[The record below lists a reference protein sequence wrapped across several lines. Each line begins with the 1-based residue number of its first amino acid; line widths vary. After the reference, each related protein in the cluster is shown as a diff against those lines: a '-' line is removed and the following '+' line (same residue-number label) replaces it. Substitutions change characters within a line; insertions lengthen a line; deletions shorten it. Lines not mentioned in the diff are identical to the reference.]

1 MNLTL
6 HNYLFLSHYVPLPLS
21 ALKIIEKTPAHPFY
35 EIKELK
41 IEEIENELRNLN
53 KLKGVSIRD
62 IPKKASKSQ
71 ELLKNSILDNI
82 SENLEEWKELGITVI
97 PFFNDNFPVNLK
109 KINNPPKVLFVRG
122 NYDFITKKAISIVG
136 TRNPTE
142 YGKDMAYKIGYRF
155 AELGFVV
162 INGFAKGVDIEA
174 IKGGLKAGGKI
185 IGVLGSGLLNP
196 YPKEN
201 ANVFNEV
208 LKDNTGLF
216 ISEQLP
222 KSNITKS
229 TLVTR
234 NRISSALSSGNV
246 FIEGKNKSGT
256 QWQLKY
262 GKEQG
267 KPTIILK
274 PIEIVEETELPRNIL
289 NSEKNPHVIEK
300 ISDIDQIAKSLSSPK
315 KNTHKTISDFL

>member
-1 MNLTL
+1 MNLNL
-6 HNYLFLSHYVPLPLS
+6 KNYLFLCLYLPLPLS
-21 ALKIIEKTPAHPFY
+21 ALKIIEKTPSHPFR
-35 EIKELK
+35 EIKDLK
-41 IEEIENELRNLN
+41 IEEIKNELSNLN
-53 KLKGVSIRD
+53 KIKGVSIRD
-62 IPKKASKSQ
+62 IPKKASRSQ
-71 ELLKNSILDNI
+71 ELLRNFILDKI

-97 PFFNDNFPVNLK
+97 PYFNDNFPANLK
-109 KINNPPKVLFVRG
+109 RINNPPKVLFVRG
-122 NYDFITKKAISIVG
+122 NYNFITKKVISIVG

-201 ANVFNEV
+201 ANIFNEV
-208 LKDNTGLF
+208 LNDNTGLF

-246 FIEGKNKSGT
+246 FIEGEIGSGT

-262 GKEQG
+262 GKEQK
-267 KPTIILK
+267 KPIIVLK
-274 PIEIVEETELPRNIL
+274 PIQTVKETELPENIL
-289 NSEKNPHVIEK
+289 KSEKNCHIIEK
-300 ISDIDQIAKSLSSPK
+300 VDDIDHIVSKLSSLK
-315 KNTHKTISDFL
+315 KNPTKTISDFL